1 MYSHGHSR
9 IFLVLKKISI
19 FGVLLL
25 GCACV
30 YLDFATQ
37 NALFCH
43 GFKGRHAEYESQE
56 RHRHDGNAVG
66 FGCCLLRSEWKN
78 AWSCIHGA
86 NQMRDIERRI
96 QILKMELLEYDQNHA

>member
-1 MYSHGHSR
+1 MYSHAPSR
-9 IFLVLKKISI
+9 IFLVLKNISVS
-19 FGVLLL
+19 GVVLLS
-25 GCACV
+25 CACGCN
-30 YLDFATQ
+30 LDLATQ

-78 AWSCIHGA
+78 AWSCIHRA
-86 NQMRDIERRI
+86 NQMR
-96 QILKMELLEYDQNHA
+96 Y